1 MARLLGLVVLAALL
15 TSLACGDDDDD
26 DGDTG
31 DDGETAA
38 GVTATLQE
46 FSIEINPAT
55 AAAGEVSFAVTNN
68 GTTEHEFEIFR
79 TDLAP
84 DALPTNDDGSVDSEG
99 EGVEEIDEIE
109 EFEPGNT
116 ETLTTD
122 LEAGNYVMICN
133 VVVGDIS
140 HYQEGMRVGFVV
152 D

>member
-1 MARLLGLVVLAALL
+1 MVTDLLERYPWVSGGRRSSRRIDLN
-15 TSLACGDDDDD
+15 G
-26 DGDTG
+26 GKRRW
-31 DDGETAA
+31 
-38 GVTATLQE
+38 
-46 FSIEINPAT
+46 PAT
-55 AAAGEVSFAVTNN
+55 APAGEVTFEVAND

-84 DALPTNDDGSVDSEG
+84 DALPTTDDGSVDSEG

-116 ETLTTD
+116 ETLTTE

-133 VVVGDIS
+133 VVVGDTS
-140 HYQEGMRVGFVV
+140 HYQEGMRAGFVV

>member
-1 MARLLGLVVLAALL
+1 MARLLSLVVLAALL

-26 DGDTG
+26 DDDTDGGEAVPGD
-31 DDGETAA
+31 
-38 GVTATLQE
+38 VTATLTE
-46 FSIEINPAT
+46 FAIEIAPAT
-55 AAAGEVSFAVTNN
+55 APAGEVTFEVAND

-84 DALPTNDDGSVDSEG
+84 DALPTTDDGSVDSEG

-116 ETLTTD
+116 ETLTTE

-133 VVVGDIS
+133 VVVGDTS
-140 HYQEGMRVGFVV
+140 HYQEGMRAGFVV

>member
-140 HYQEGMRVGFVV
+140 HYQEGMRAGFVV

>member
-26 DGDTG
+26 DDDAG
-31 DDGETAA
+31 DGEAIP
-38 GVTATLQE
+38 GDVTATLTE
-46 FSIEINPAT
+46 FAIEISPAT
-55 AAAGEVSFAVTNN
+55 APAGEVNFSVTND

-99 EGVEEIDEIE
+99 EGLEEIDEIE

-116 ETLTTD
+116 EELTTE

-133 VVVGDIS
+133 VVVGDTS
-140 HYQEGMRVGFVV
+140 HYQEGMRTGLVV